1 MASRRI
7 IFCANPR
14 GRPAFHPW
22 LLTFVLFVVMLASG
36 ASWAQSSPT
45 PTPVGVWRTFDDRT
59 GFERGL
65 VVITETAGVLAGR
78 VIGILDPREAE
89 RFCTQCEGV
98 RRNKPILGLT
108 IITGMRRDGD
118 RWDSGEILDP
128 QTGEV
133 YRCVMRLEGGGTKLV
148 VRGYIGFSLFGR
160 SQTWIRQTY

>member
-1 MASRRI
+1 VL
-7 IFCANPR
+7 C
-14 GRPAFHPW
+14 PW
-22 LLTFVLFVVMLASG
+22 LFPFVLFVVMLAPC
-36 ASWAQSSPT
+36 ASWAQSSPAS
-45 PTPVGVWRTFDDRT
+45 TPVGVWRTFDDRT

-78 VIGILDPREAE
+78 VAGILHPREAE
-89 RFCTQCEGV
+89 RLCTQCEGA

-108 IITGMRRDGD
+108 IITGMHHDGE
-118 RWDSGEILDP
+118 RWDGGEILDP